1 MLRGVNVSGRNR
13 MPMAALRDL
22 YERHGHTG
30 VTTYV
35 QSGNVVSQSTSRSTL
50 AVEHAIGEAIADDL
64 GLDVAVLVRTPAQ
77 LDRVLH
83 GNRFLPSGDP
93 KLLHVTFLATS
104 PTRGRVAALDEREH
118 APDEFHVAGREV
130 YVSCPGGYGRTK
142 INNAWF
148 EQKLGV
154 VATTRNWTTVGRL
167 AELARAR

>member
-13 MPMAALRDL
+13 IPMADLRDL
-22 YERHGHTG
+22 YERHGHTD

-35 QSGNVVSQSTSRSTL
+35 QSGNVVSQSTSRR
-50 AVEHAIGEAIADDL
+50 AREVERAIGGAIADDL

-77 LDRVLH
+77 LDRVLD
-83 GNRFLPSGDP
+83 GNWFLPSGDP

-104 PTRGRVAALDEREH
+104 PGRSRVSALDEWEH
-118 APDEFHVAGREV
+118 APDEFHVVGREV

-154 VATTRNWTTVGRL
+154 IATTRNWTTVGRL